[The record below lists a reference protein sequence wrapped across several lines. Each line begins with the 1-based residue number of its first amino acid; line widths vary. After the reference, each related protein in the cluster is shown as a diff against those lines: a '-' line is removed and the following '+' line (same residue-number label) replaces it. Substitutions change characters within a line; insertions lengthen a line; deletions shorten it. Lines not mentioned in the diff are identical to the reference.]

1 MMTMSVSTGPMI
13 KAINNYIWPELS
25 NNPYYITHNLILIP
39 KFKGLLRIFGIA
51 KIICTGKKLAA
62 AVNLP
67 GCQQLFRTNYTQQL
81 THLRSYNILPA
92 IPARHGQIGYPCP
105 LYVGQ
110 IRDHSR
116 ILIIGM
122 RSNIEY

>member
-39 KFKGLLRIFGIA
+39 KFTGLLRIFRIA
-51 KIICTGKKLAA
+51 EMICTGKKLAA
-62 AVNLP
+62 AVNRP
-67 GCQQLFRTNYTQQL
+67 GGQQLFRTHHTQQL
-81 THLRSYNILPA
+81 THLRPYHILAALP
-92 IPARHGQIGYPCP
+92 PRHGQIAYPCP

-110 IRDHSR
+110 I
-116 ILIIGM
+116 
-122 RSNIEY
+122 